1 MFVLGRFLF
10 ISLFVV
16 ISISVHARYIISGQ
30 LAKPGEFPFI
40 AALYSKGS
48 TPLDGFYCGASLIQP
63 DLLVT
68 AAHCVEGV
76 QVNEL
81 SIVVGVHDI
90 GLVESAYV
98 PHSAEKIFTHAGY
111 DSFSLVNDIALI
123 RLTEPAKSNPIDI
136 IDDTRFQ
143 WLTTD
148 TEMTVAGW
156 GNMTLE
162 EGSGSNYPRRLQ
174 KATVDFIDQQTCQNL
189 KVPSPYS
196 QLDEF
201 ALCAARDGIEL
212 GSGDS
217 GGPLIYQHN
226 ERYYLAGIVSWSL
239 GYASASEPGIYM
251 SVHHYLEWITKAIE
265 DGSI

>member
-1 MFVLGRFLF
+1 MLALSRFLF
-10 ISLFVV
+10 ISLFFV
-16 ISISVHARYIISGQ
+16 ISISVQARSIISGQ
-30 LAKPGEFPFI
+30 LAKTGEFPFI
-40 AALYSKGS
+40 AAIYARGA

-76 QVNEL
+76 QVDEL
-81 SIVVGVHDI
+81 SVVVGVHDI
-90 GLVESAYV
+90 GLAESNYS
-98 PHSAEKIFTHAGY
+98 PYSAEKIFTHSGY

-123 RLTEPAKSNPIDI
+123 RLTESAKANPIDI
-136 IDDTRFQ
+136 IDDAHFQ
-143 WLTTD
+143 GLTTG
-148 TEMTVAGW
+148 TEMTVSGW

-162 EGSGSNYPRRLQ
+162 EGSGSNYPRMLQ
-174 KATVDFIDQQTCQNL
+174 KAGVDFIDQQTCQNL

-226 ERYYLAGIVSWSL
+226 ERYYLTGIVSWSL
-239 GYASASEPGIYM
+239 GYASTSEPGIYM
-251 SVHHYLEWITKAIE
+251 SVHHYVEWINKAIE

>member
-1 MFVLGRFLF
+1 MSILGRFLF
-10 ISLFVV
+10 ISLFAL
-16 ISISVHARYIISGQ
+16 ISVSIQARSIISGQ
-30 LAKPGEFPFI
+30 LAKVGEFPFI
-40 AALYSKGS
+40 AAIYTKGE

-76 QVNEL
+76 PANAL
-81 SIVVGVHDI
+81 SVVVGVHDI
-90 GLVESAYV
+90 GLAESAYT
-98 PHSAEKIFTHAGY
+98 PYSAAKIFMHSDY
-111 DSFSLVNDIALI
+111 DSFSLGNDIALI
-123 RLTEPAKSNPIDI
+123 RLTESAESNPIEI
-136 IDDTRFQ
+136 IDDTHYQ
-143 WLTTD
+143 GLTTD

-162 EGSGSNYPRRLQ
+162 EGNGSNYPRLLQ
-174 KATVDFIDQQTCQNL
+174 KAIVDFIDQQTCQSL
-189 KVPSPYS
+189 KVSSPYS
-196 QLDEF
+196 QLDNF
-201 ALCAARDGIEL
+201 ALCAAREGIEL

-226 ERYYLAGIVSWSL
+226 ERYYLTGIVSWNL

-251 SVHHYLEWITKAIE
+251 SVHQYIEWINKAIE